1 MLFGLKPDDA
11 ATLGAA
17 GAVLAAVTVV
27 ASYVPARRASRL
39 EPVTALREE

>member
-1 MLFGLKPDDA
+1 MLFELKPDDT

-17 GAVLAAVTVV
+17 GAVLAVVTVV
-27 ASYVPARRASRL
+27 ANYVPARRAARL